1 MCLTLHWPIISSIW
15 SQFVDIDNI
24 TRWNQRKYVQI
35 TDRNENF
42 LKVALNTN
50 DNNNMM
56 LQKFE
61 DTKGVIWSCK
71 LKTDNTM
78 ATRKKGKRTNND
90 LQNTTQKTKESY

>member
-1 MCLTLHWPIISSIW
+1 MVILTTSLDGIKENMSKLPIEMKK
-15 SQFVDIDNI
+15 N
-24 TRWNQRKYVQI
+24 
-35 TDRNENF
+35 

-78 ATRKKGKRTNND
+78 ATRKKDKRTNND